1 MGIGNSWVWENEN
14 GSRDKITIIDS
25 GIVINGKS
33 YFTTGIGSYLRY
45 NESDSTFY
53 YLNYI
58 DSQEVAY
65 YKKSITYNDTIK
77 FLYEGYPAFFYLEL
91 EFPAY
96 VFDSLVTIKWVTYD
110 YYGGL
115 VLNDRLWTEEFGMLH
130 HGDAVTGTIFST
142 LKGCVIDGKAYGD
155 TTILDVDNL
164 ISEIPGEFKL
174 FQNYP
179 NPFNPVTKIKFTIPE
194 TVGTKLDLSVLK
206 VYDILG
212 NEVATLVNEYKP
224 AGNYEVEFNAGNLPS
239 GVYIYKLTAGSFVS
253 SKKMMVIK

>member
-1 MGIGNSWVWENEN
+1 
-14 GSRDKITIIDS
+14 
-25 GIVINGKS
+25 
-33 YFTTGIGSYLRY
+33 
-45 NESDSTFY
+45 
-53 YLNYI
+53 
-58 DSQEVAY
+58 
-65 YKKSITYNDTIK
+65 
-77 FLYEGYPAFFYLEL
+77 
-91 EFPAY
+91 
-96 VFDSLVTIKWVTYD
+96 
-110 YYGGL
+110 
-115 VLNDRLWTEEFGMLH
+115 MLH